1 MTQRAFISSPPQ
13 TFFSGAKS
21 ALTTDPK
28 DAKRRAHQTQFLKF
42 AIRRSWSVGARITV
56 AILPA
61 KAEEGAEDAE
71 RIVGLTIWRPHGKRE
86 SPSMIGALR
95 LGLLPVLVHWGFGR
109 ISEMTDASGR
119 ILADGYAERKL
130 PGTSEDAWYLALAGV
145 DPAAQRMGCMSLLL
159 REAFNHA
166 PNAAFTLEANTP
178 RARDVYKHFGFEV
191 IREATVGK
199 GKINAQGVLASR
211 EAATGFPIYPMIR
224 VPVEIQVE
232 N

>member
-95 LGLLPVLVHWGFGR
+95 LGLLPVLVHWGIGV
-109 ISEMTDASGR
+109 MQ
-119 ILADGYAERKL
+119 
-130 PGTSEDAWYLALAGV
+130 LAGV
-145 DPAAQRMGCMSLLL
+145 DPAAQGMGCMSLLL

-166 PNAAFTLEANTP
+166 PNAVFTLEANTP

-199 GKINAQGVLASR
+199 GKINAQGVLASG

-224 VPVEIQVE
+224 VPVETQGE
-232 N
+232 TS